1 MAITRKTLGSLL
13 AVISLLNPLFVENS
27 PESRSLNKT
36 SYSCCACACQANS
49 CICGT
54 KHNKQRN
61 KPKRTL
67 SRKHDLYA
75 KRRRRKNRKKL
86 ELDNLN

>member
-13 AVISLLNPLFVENS
+13 AVISLLNPLVLETSLQNQS
-27 PESRSLNKT
+27 PNKAP
-36 SYSCCACACQANS
+36 YSCCACACQANS

-54 KHNKQRN
+54 KHGKQRN

-86 ELDNLN
+86 QHLD